1 MKRPFEAKG
10 FWEFLRAKKF
20 YVPFCLTIA
29 VVLVWLGVVLW
40 RRWKV
45 AALLIGILIMIL
57 GGCRGVRL
65 FKAS

>member
-1 MKRPFEAKG
+1 MKRPLEAKSV
-10 FWEFLRAKKF
+10 WELLRAKKF
-20 YVPFCLTIA
+20 YVPFCLAIA
-29 VVLVWLGVVLW
+29 AVLVWLGVVLW
-40 RRWKV
+40 KRWKV